1 MEFRKLEN
9 KYIVRLDKGEEVVAT
24 LKDFCHQQK
33 ITIGSILGIGAVKNI
48 ELRYFDPETKKYYDK
63 KFEDSHEAAP
73 LSGNITTLAGETY
86 LHLHAC
92 LGDYNFNTVTGHLK
106 SAVVSATLEVVIDS
120 AAGQVDRK
128 LSEEIGLNLLEFK

>member
-9 KYIVRLDKGEEVVAT
+9 KYIVRLDKGEEVIET
-24 LKDFCHQQK
+24 IKSLCQK
-33 ITIGSILGIGAVKNI
+33 EKIMIGSVFGIGAVKNI
-48 ELRYFDPETKKYYDK
+48 ELRYFDPDTKKYYDK

-106 SAVVSATLEVVIDS
+106 SAVVSATLEVIIDS
-120 AAGQVDRK
+120 ADGKVDRK
-128 LSEEIGLNLLEFK
+128 FSEEIGLNLLEF

>member
-9 KYIVRLDKGEEVVAT
+9 KYVVRLDKGEEVAAT
-24 LKDFCHQQK
+24 LKDFCHREK
-33 ITIGSILGIGAVKNI
+33 IILGSVLGIGALKHI

-73 LSGNITTLAGETY
+73 LSGNVSTMAGETY
-86 LHLHAC
+86 LHLHAS

-106 SAVVSATLEVVIDS
+106 SAIVSATLEVIIDS
-120 AAGQVDRK
+120 ANGKVDRK
-128 LSEEIGLNLLEFK
+128 LSEEIGLNLLELK